1 MWQHLRLMLP
11 TDGCLALQKKQV
23 EIKEVNVKK
32 TSSVVSSNTGE
43 LFLHVQCSLTN
54 RILCELLLYVYT

>member
-32 TSSVVSSNTGE
+32 TGSIVSSNTGE
-43 LFLHVQCSLTN
+43 LLHVQCSLTN
-54 RILCELLLYVYT
+54 RLLCELLLYVYA

>member
-32 TSSVVSSNTGE
+32 TGSIVSSNTGE
-43 LFLHVQCSLTN
+43 LQCSLTN
-54 RILCELLLYVYT
+54 RLLCELLLYVYA

>member
-1 MWQHLRLMLP
+1 MLP

-43 LFLHVQCSLTN
+43 LLHVQYSLTN

>member
-32 TSSVVSSNTGE
+32 TSSVVSSNTSE
-43 LFLHVQCSLTN
+43 LQCSLTN
-54 RILCELLLYVYT
+54 RLLCELLLYVYT